1 MEISASMTSLAALE
15 PFKTQWRVHVKIIK
29 LWKQFLNGVPTLE
42 MVFVDEKNETMHATV
57 RKELIKKFE
66 NSIEEGEPS
75 EELPPHIIGL
85 KSVNFSDIHDGKLNP
100 DFLIDVI
107 GQIVDI
113 GDVEILNVNK
123 KQTKRLTMSLRD
135 LANVRLNCVLWGDY
149 AEELEGVVQNCNEAI
164 VTFVLRFG
172 KLRLYQ

>member
-1 MEISASMTSLAALE
+1 MD
-15 PFKTQWRVHVKIIK
+15 RVHVKIIK

-42 MVFVDEKNETMHATV
+42 MVFIDEKNETMHATV

-66 NSIEEGEPS
+66 NSIEEGECKIIGNFTVTHNGGRFRTTSHPYKIQFAGTTSVRPS

-107 GQIVDI
+107 DQIVDI

-123 KQTKRLTMSLRD
+123 KQTKRLTMSL
-135 LANVRLNCVLWGDY
+135 
-149 AEELEGVVQNCNEAI
+149 
-164 VTFVLRFG
+164 
-172 KLRLYQ
+172 